1 MGEDYPKVIDS
12 EPQMPCQMP
21 AGAQDY
27 LSPQALNAATMTVP
41 KSVLQKFKII
51 FEVFG
56 DAMYSVEGTSDY
68 FGTDKNGKEME
79 HNGVW
84 MDVLVQV
91 GSFQWLGQPF
101 LDINGTGVMHV
112 VEITRAYDN
121 CTSKFLEYGTDWGD
135 TISIFEQT
143 DAGEHM
149 NVCIG
154 YVDVADANYPGD
166 DDDLNLVRLL
176 INFRLDE
183 DLPDEWFD
191 QNGDFFEQ
199 ICNKCLD
206 IRNPQYV
213 GNWQ

>member
-1 MGEDYPKVIDS
+1 
-12 EPQMPCQMP
+12 MP
-21 AGAQDY
+21 AGAPDS
-27 LSPQALNAATMTVP
+27 LSPQARNAATMTVP

-68 FGTDKNGKEME
+68 FGTDENGKEME

-101 LDINGTGVMHV
+101 LDIDGKGVTQV
-112 VEITRAYDN
+112 VEISRANDN
-121 CTSKFLEYGTDWGD
+121 STSKYLEYGTDGGG

-143 DAGEHM
+143 DAGERM

-154 YVDVADANYPGD
+154 YVDVADASYPGD

-176 INFRLDE
+176 VNFRLDE
-183 DLPDEWFD
+183 DSELPDEWFD

-199 ICNKCLD
+199 ICTKCLD

-213 GNWQ
+213 GNCKKRRRLTRRRL